1 MKEKF
6 NRMTRKNV
14 LKTLTALLMI
24 TLFASFNM
32 LAVTNIQHIFAE
44 KTELKTNVNIE
55 EIWDSSKM
63 VKQNINNAN
72 LNGKNGSA
80 SSSNASNVSNKQTI
94 DLKNNE
100 NDKEKKDDKDKDKDK
115 ENKSTEENKTE
126 AKEKVEIMPETSKTR
141 LLGLRD
147 SSLKTLEKYRNE
159 YRNSII
165 YGTIAY
171 ILHMLS
177 LISIPILVILLI
189 VSYVYDSVIGLKT
202 RSLYNK
208 GRLIRFHVLTFFVAC
223 QLMPLIFAT
232 VIKGWGN

>member
-1 MKEKF
+1 MLIMMEII
-6 NRMTRKNV
+6 NGQGSQKN
-14 LKTLTALLMI
+14 
-24 TLFASFNM
+24 S
-32 LAVTNIQHIFAE
+32 
-44 KTELKTNVNIE
+44 
-55 EIWDSSKM
+55 D
-63 VKQNINNAN
+63 NNSDN
-72 LNGKNGSA
+72 NKN
-80 SSSNASNVSNKQTI
+80 KI
-94 DLKNNE
+94 DLNN
-100 NDKEKKDDKDKDKDK
+100 NNNNKEDKD
-115 ENKSTEENKTE
+115 NKNTEENKTE
-126 AKEKVEIMPETSKTR
+126 TNTKVEIMPETSKTR

-202 RSLYNK
+202 ISLYNK

>member
-14 LKTLTALLMI
+14 LKTLTALFII

-32 LAVTNIQHIFAE
+32 LAVTNIEHIFAE
-44 KTELKTNVNIE
+44 KIELKTNVNIE

-63 VKQNINNAN
+63 VKQNISNSKLSGNN
-72 LNGKNGSA
+72 
-80 SSSNASNVSNKQTI
+80 SSSNKQTI
-94 DLKNNE
+94 DLKNN
-100 NDKEKKDDKDKDKDK
+100 DKDKADDKDKDKDKDKK

-126 AKEKVEIMPETSKTR
+126 AKEKGEIMPETSKTR

>member
-1 MKEKF
+1 MKKKI
-6 NRMTRKNV
+6 NIMTRKNILLLLFLIMILLIV
-14 LKTLTALLMI
+14 SQNLVNVKTI
-24 TLFASFNM
+24 NIYGDKREFN
-32 LAVTNIQHIFAE
+32 
-44 KTELKTNVNIE
+44 TNVDIE
-55 EIWDSSKM
+55 KIWDSSK
-63 VKQNINNAN
+63 VIKQDIKEIN
-72 LNGKNGSA
+72 KDDD
-80 SSSNASNVSNKQTI
+80 SNKKSNDKKNTI
-94 DLKNNE
+94 DLNDKKE
-100 NDKEKKDDKDKDKDK
+100 KEKEKDKEKDKQDDKDKDKDKK

-126 AKEKVEIMPETSKTR
+126 TNKVEIMPETSKTR

-177 LISIPILVILLI
+177 LISIPIVVILLI

>member
-1 MKEKF
+1 MIVIR
-6 NRMTRKNV
+6 N
-14 LKTLTALLMI
+14 LMI
-24 TLFASFNM
+24 KK
-32 LAVTNIQHIFAE
+32 IQ
-44 KTELKTNVNIE
+44 
-55 EIWDSSKM
+55 
-63 VKQNINNAN
+63 
-72 LNGKNGSA
+72 
-80 SSSNASNVSNKQTI
+80 
-94 DLKNNE
+94 
-100 NDKEKKDDKDKDKDK
+100 DDKDKDKDKK

-126 AKEKVEIMPETSKTR
+126 TNKVEIMPETSKTR

-177 LISIPILVILLI
+177 LISIPIVVILLI

-223 QLMPLIFAT
+223 QLLPLIFAT

>member
-1 MKEKF
+1 MMEII
-6 NRMTRKNV
+6 NGQGSQKN
-14 LKTLTALLMI
+14 
-24 TLFASFNM
+24 S
-32 LAVTNIQHIFAE
+32 
-44 KTELKTNVNIE
+44 
-55 EIWDSSKM
+55 D
-63 VKQNINNAN
+63 NNSDN
-72 LNGKNGSA
+72 NKN
-80 SSSNASNVSNKQTI
+80 KI
-94 DLKNNE
+94 DLNN
-100 NDKEKKDDKDKDKDK
+100 NNNNKEDKD
-115 ENKSTEENKTE
+115 NKNTEENKTE
-126 AKEKVEIMPETSKTR
+126 TNTKVEIMPETSKTR